1 MSEENVEF
9 VRHVYES
16 GLLDRDPDEL
26 LQLATADI
34 EYVNPPYAVEPG
46 VRHGVTA
53 VAQAMRRFAE
63 VWEASRHELRELYDC
78 GDAVVAAVNW
88 HIRGRG
94 SERELVNKEAHTW
107 TLREGRIARFEWG
120 QDLGTA
126 LEAARLPGLD
136 PRFVTPPPQDLDS
149 NPVRIE
155 DEERVVVLDV
165 AIVLGRKV
173 NVRVAREASRVRGV
187 DLVPLVDLER
197 KVLDSYGVVEV
208 LTSVGRS

>member
-16 GLLDRDPDEL
+16 GLF
-26 LQLATADI
+26 
-34 EYVNPPYAVEPG
+34 NPPYAVEPG
-46 VRHGVTA
+46 VRRGLGA

-63 VWEASRHELRELYDC
+63 VWETSRHELRELYDC

-94 SERELVNKEAHTW
+94 SEREFVNKEAHTW

-126 LEAARLPGLD
+126 LEAAGFRD
-136 PRFVTPPPQDLDS
+136 
-149 NPVRIE
+149 
-155 DEERVVVLDV
+155 
-165 AIVLGRKV
+165 
-173 NVRVAREASRVRGV
+173 
-187 DLVPLVDLER
+187 
-197 KVLDSYGVVEV
+197 
-208 LTSVGRS
+208 